1 MAVPSLIAFAV
12 VIAVQV
18 LAGCDMPAK
27 GGEARYD
34 RSAWRKAEFEV
45 RNARLRRQVE
55 AGTFGLAQLFPG
67 GMSVDARH
75 LPPLPPPSSVPMP
88 VVPVAV
94 ARSSPSQT
102 PVQVVPAHVVYVA
115 LGAAARRS
123 NACVYKPIMSDADID
138 ACR

>member
-1 MAVPSLIAFAV
+1 MAVRSLIAFAV

-67 GMSVDARH
+67 GMSVDPRH
-75 LPPLPPPSSVPMP
+75 LKPLPPPSAVPMP
-88 VVPVAV
+88 VVPVRV
-94 ARSSPSQT
+94 AQSSPSGT
-102 PVQVVPAHVVYVA
+102 PVQVAFAVTAGQPY
-115 LGAAARRS
+115 
-123 NACVYKPIMSDADID
+123 ACVYKPVMSDADLD